1 MAALVLATCLAWGQS
16 SRAQILR
23 WDNGQVI
30 PGAEGITPGP
40 GVQLDQWNTDAHN
53 LRFADFAGSL
63 DLSQANFHA
72 SWLESARF
80 TGANLAGARL
90 EAASLAAADLSGV
103 VVKGASLADITSRG
117 FTQDQLK
124 STASYQAKDLQG
136 VRLWG
141 NDMTGWDFSGQNLSG
156 ALLGEFWFMGGAGS
170 VLTNANLS
178 GANLTGADLSLST
191 LTNANLGGANLSGAQ
206 CQDTDLSSST
216 LVDANLATALL
227 YNGSLA
233 NANLSRANLS
243 KAYLAYVFLTKANLS
258 DSDLTYATFD
268 SPNDMSAANFSG
280 ALITG
285 ARFFANY
292 GFLTKDQLYST
303 ASYVAKDLRDIEV
316 PFDANLAGWDFSGQ
330 NLSGSNMGSDFVT
343 LTDANF
349 SGADLRSATVPLLT
363 TAITQNTI
371 LPDGKI
377 AGLDLATKELLA
389 VRNFPSGVSV
399 QDHLTMAEGGVLE
412 LRSDTAPWNSTI
424 SFQAGIPVNLG
435 GTLELTFAKGVD
447 PVSQLGHTLHIF
459 DWTGVSPAG
468 QFTVASLYDWDTSG
482 LYTTGVVTLLAAGG
496 AIAGD
501 ANGNGKVEMEDFD
514 ILKTHFGD
522 PGTKSEG
529 DANGDGRIDLN
540 DFGLLKLNF
549 GKSAPGNVAVPEPA
563 TWVLAILGGVW
574 LAAGRVGRRRRSASL
589 PMIAALLLAAPSLAE
604 AQVLRWDNGQVIPG
618 TEGITPGPG
627 VNLSGW
633 NTEGH
638 RLSWADLTG
647 GLDLTGANLS
657 HSWFESAHLDFATL
671 VDANIA
677 ATFLYNAS
685 LTNANLERSNLTEA
699 GLFYTDLTNANLAEA
714 DLRNAYCEWP
724 NLHSANLAGALITG
738 IRFYTGFNGTPD
750 QFYSTASYQTK
761 DLHGVAIPFSNLSG
775 WDFSGQNLTGA
786 DLSYAALNI
795 AKLSGANLT
804 DANLKSSNLTN
815 SNLSGSNL
823 AGADLN
829 ASSFTGA
836 VVAGADFGG
845 TQLTGDQLYS
855 TASYQSHEL
864 QGIGLSAHDLS
875 GWNFVGQNLTQANL
889 AAANLSGANLVDVIG
904 SHAKLSAANLTLADL
919 RAAQELDLRGTDTRN
934 AILPDGKIAG
944 LELAAGERLVVRNQ
958 STPIDIQGLL
968 NLASADSTLK
978 LQFDEG
984 PWNSGITFSAG
995 IPVQLGGRLEL
1006 AFAPGVDVDSQFGR
1020 TFKIFDWTGVA
1031 PQGQFAVGGPYLWDT
1046 SRLYTSGEVTL
1057 VTPEPAALT
1066 LTLAGLSVVVL
1077 AARRRWRSRAF
1088 RAGGQTLRWLVALCW
1103 TATFLAVPA
1112 HAQGTATFTPL
1123 GAKQT
1128 VPPLQRDTALDLSA
1142 DGDTIVGSEE
1152 SAFVGSNRPFV
1163 WTPTGK
1169 VGVPQPLNPPGF
1181 DITIGSARGVSAD
1194 GQTIVGVAHMDAF
1207 RGALTGTHYIVP
1219 PVGPVFRLYSIAEGV
1234 SGDGNA
1240 VAGWSTRDTLEPVF
1254 EGYEAIRWTQT
1265 DGFLALGDLP
1275 GGVYGSKAFA
1285 ISGDGQTIV
1294 GQGEGPS
1301 GPEAFRW
1308 TQAEGFVGLG
1318 DLPGGD
1324 FNSTAQA
1331 ASALGEVIVGR
1342 ATSALGSEA
1351 FRWTPQA
1358 GMVGVGDLPGGGFDS
1373 GAEDVSDD
1381 GDLLVGWG
1389 TTAAGREAA
1398 LWTPDF
1404 GMRSLSD
1411 LLKSDYGLS
1420 VALSGWRLEIASA
1433 VSGDGRTIAGWGLNP
1448 AGQYEAWR
1456 VQFVPEPGAV
1466 LLFGAGITL
1475 LTAAR
1480 MRRGRR

>member
-1 MAALVLATCLAWGQS
+1 M
-16 SRAQILR
+16 SRANLSKALLWAFWTNTNLSDANLSYADLMYSNDISTA
-23 WDNGQVI
+23 NFS
-30 PGAEGITPGP
+30 GALIT
-40 GVQLDQWNTDAHN
+40 GVQFPNAT
-53 LRFADFAGSL
+53 GSP
-63 DLSQANFHA
+63 
-72 SWLESARF
+72 
-80 TGANLAGARL
+80 GRL
-90 EAASLAAADLSGV
+90 TKEQV
-103 VVKGASLADITSRG
+103 Y
-117 FTQDQLK
+117 
-124 STASYQAKDLQG
+124 STASYQAKDL
-136 VRLWG
+136 RDIRMDLA
-141 NDMTGWDFSGQNLSG
+141 NLDGWDFSGQNFTG
-156 ALLGEFWFMGGAGS
+156 ASMFIATLAD
-170 VLTNANLS
+170 ANLS
-178 GANLTGADLSLST
+178 GADLRAAQVDLTGAIMH
-191 LTNANLGGANLSGAQ
+191 N
-206 CQDTDLSSST
+206 
-216 LVDANLATALL
+216 
-227 YNGSLA
+227 
-233 NANLSRANLS
+233 
-243 KAYLAYVFLTKANLS
+243 
-258 DSDLTYATFD
+258 
-268 SPNDMSAANFSG
+268 
-280 ALITG
+280 
-285 ARFFANY
+285 
-292 GFLTKDQLYST
+292 
-303 ASYVAKDLRDIEV
+303 
-316 PFDANLAGWDFSGQ
+316 
-330 NLSGSNMGSDFVT
+330 
-343 LTDANF
+343 
-349 SGADLRSATVPLLT
+349 TV
-363 TAITQNTI
+363 
-371 LPDGKI
+371 LPDGRI
-377 AGLDLATKELLA
+377 AGLDLATKESLA
-389 VRNFPSGVSV
+389 IRNFPSRVSV

-424 SFQAGIPVNLG
+424 SFQAGIPVSLG

-447 PVSQLGHTLHIF
+447 PVSKLGHTLHVF
-459 DWTGVSPAG
+459 DWSGVSPSG
-468 QFTVASLYDWDTSG
+468 QFTVSSLYDWDTSG
-482 LYTTGVVTLLAAGG
+482 LYTTGVVTLLAAGNV
-496 AIAGD
+496 IAGD
-501 ANGNGKVEMEDFD
+501 ANGNGEVEMEDFD
-514 ILKTHFGD
+514 LLKTHFGA
-522 PGTKSEG
+522 PGTKSDG

-540 DFGLLKLNF
+540 DFGLLKVNF
-549 GKSAPGNVAVPEPA
+549 GKTAPGNVAVPEPA
-563 TWVLAILGGVW
+563 TWVLATVGGLWLVARRLG
-574 LAAGRVGRRRRSASL
+574 RMRRPARL
-589 PMIAALLLAAPSLAE
+589 LTFAALLLAAPSLAE
-604 AQVLRWDNGQVIPG
+604 AQILRWDNGQVIPG

-633 NTEGH
+633 YTEGH
-638 RLSWADLTG
+638 RLSWADLAG

-699 GLFYTDLTNANLAEA
+699 GLFYTDLTNANLADA

-738 IRFYTGFNGTPD
+738 TRFYTGFSGTPD

-761 DLHGVAIPFSNLSG
+761 DLHGVAIPFSDLSG

-786 DLSYAALNI
+786 DLSYAALNN
-795 AKLSGANLT
+795 ANLSGANLT
-804 DANLKSSNLTN
+804 NANLKSSNLTD
-815 SNLSGSNL
+815 SNLSGTNL

-829 ASSFTGA
+829 AASFTGA

-855 TASYQSHEL
+855 TASYQAHEL

-875 GWNFVGQNLTQANL
+875 GWNFVGQNLTEANL
-889 AAANLSGANLVDVIG
+889 AAANLMGANLVDVIG

-978 LQFDEG
+978 LQFDER

-1006 AFAPGVDVDSQFGR
+1006 AFAAGVDVDSQFGR

-1046 SRLYTSGEVTL
+1046 SRLYTSGEVKL
-1057 VTPEPAALT
+1057 VTPEPASLT

-1077 AARRRWRSRAF
+1077 AARRRWRLRAF
-1088 RAGGQTLRWLVALCW
+1088 RAGGKALRWLVALCCS
-1103 TATFLAVPA
+1103 ATFLAVPA
-1112 HAQGTATFTPL
+1112 HAQWSATFTPL
-1123 GAKQT
+1123 GAKQA
-1128 VPPLQRDTALDLSA
+1128 VPPLQPDTALDLSA
-1142 DGDTIVGSEE
+1142 DGDTIIGSEE

-1163 WTPTGK
+1163 WTPAGK
-1169 VGVPQPLNPPGF
+1169 VGVPYPHNPPGF
-1181 DITIGSARGVSAD
+1181 DIAMGSGRGVSAD
-1194 GQTIVGVAHMDAF
+1194 GQTIVGLAESDAF
-1207 RGALTGTHYIVP
+1207 RGTLAGTDFAFPSI
-1219 PVGPVFRLYSIAEGV
+1219 GPGVFRLYTIAEGV
-1234 SGDGNA
+1234 SADGNA
-1240 VAGWSTRDTLEPVF
+1240 VVGWGTRDSQENGF
-1254 EGYEAIRWTQT
+1254 EGYEALLWTQA

-1301 GPEAFRW
+1301 GPEAIRW
-1308 TQAEGFVGLG
+1308 TQPEGFVGLG
-1318 DLPGGD
+1318 DLPGGE

-1331 ASALGEVIVGR
+1331 ASALGQVIVGR

-1351 FRWTPQA
+1351 FRWTPLT
-1358 GMVGVGDLPGGGFDS
+1358 GMVGIGDLPGGGFDS

-1381 GDLLVGWG
+1381 GDVLVGWG
-1389 TTAAGREAA
+1389 TTKEGREAA
-1398 LWTPDF
+1398 LWDPDI